1 MMNAGEVEC
10 LDEAM
15 CKAVLDVFAKKAYGK
30 NAEVIKKKVFSTN
43 NFNFFIKIH
52 DAEFF
57 MLVFDES
64 MLSSKMFSGEY
75 PSFKVLLLNIIEIL
89 NNHSI
94 AFVGYLPYANHLID
108 KTTSIEEAL
117 ISLDIQSTCA

>member
-43 NFNFFIKIH
+43 FFNFFIKI
-52 DAEFF
+52 DDIDFYII
-57 MLVFDES
+57 VFDEYG
-64 MLSSKMFSGEY
+64 LSPKILEC
-75 PSFKVLLLNIIEIL
+75 PSFKVFLLNIIDIF
-89 NNHSI
+89 NMHSD
-94 AFVGYLPYANHLID
+94 AFVSHLPYANHLID

-117 ISLDIQSTCA
+117 ISLDIYNTCT

>member
-1 MMNAGEVEC
+1 MTAGEIEC

-15 CKAVLDVFAKKAYGK
+15 CKAVLDVFAKKAYGE
-30 NAEVIKKKVFSTN
+30 NAEVIKKNVFSTN
-43 NFNFFIKIH
+43 NFNFFIKIN

-64 MLSSKMFSGEY
+64 AHSSTKFSGEY
-75 PSFKVLLLNIIEIL
+75 PSFKVLLMNIINIF
-89 NNHSI
+89 NMYSD
-94 AFVGYLPYANHLID
+94 AFVSYLPYTNHLMD

-117 ISLDIQSTCA
+117 ISLDVQSACD

>member
-1 MMNAGEVEC
+1 MITVGEVES
-10 LDEAM
+10 LNEAQ
-15 CKAVLDVFAKKAYGK
+15 CKAVLDFFTKKAYGK
-30 NAEVIKKKVFSTN
+30 NAEVIKEKVFSTN

-52 DAEFF
+52 DSEFF

-64 MLSSKMFSGEY
+64 MHSSKMFSGEY

-89 NNHSI
+89 NNNSI
-94 AFVGYLPYANHLID
+94 AFVGYLPYATHLMD

-117 ISLDIQSTCA
+117 ISLDIHGICV

>member
-1 MMNAGEVEC
+1 MIVVGEVER

-15 CKAVLDVFAKKAYGK
+15 CKAVLDVLAKKAYGK

-43 NFNFFIKIH
+43 NFNFFIKIN

-64 MLSSKMFSGEY
+64 MHSSKKFSGEY
-75 PSFKVLLLNIIEIL
+75 PSFKVLLLNIIDIF
-89 NNHSI
+89 NVHSD
-94 AFVGYLPYANHLID
+94 AFVSYLPYANHLMD
-108 KTTSIEEAL
+108 KRTSIEEAL
-117 ISLDIQSTCA
+117 ISLDIQSIFA